1 MSKNIG
7 LIMAIAKAVGGS
19 ADPAVIEQAVTD
31 WLNDHPEA
39 TTTVED
45 GSITEAKLAAD
56 VLAELGEI
64 DGLKEAIASQPEQK
78 DSTATGIDLDVSDED
93 GNVILRLA
101 NGNIKTKY
109 FDSQKENPQII
120 TVSTTIRAAVAAAIS
135 AGASKGNPFVIQIPA
150 GSYNIL
156 SEFTSEEIAESGFIG
171 LLVDDGITLE
181 GMGISRQQTV
191 LYAEMDTTTYDQT
204 KRNDVSTINLRGNVG
219 LKNLTVKA
227 KNIRYAVHDDKSFTS
242 SEPKVRIIQN
252 CAFFAESTTSGGYG
266 NISFGAG
273 TDGRKVFIFKECD
286 FGDLVHIHTNTNA
299 YPNLVIMENC
309 KGYGLTATDYAA
321 SADSHYYL
329 YGCDFSWIRVDKG
342 ANWASQH
349 LFIHGTNRG
358 TMVGGW
364 DGMEYE
370 TGDTI
375 RVQHP
380 YSISSDPVAVAMR
393 SASRY
398 HIQPATGADDTIG
411 ICFRYDSTNDYAI
424 VQKTGWVCAELL
436 GFASPTIGNYLI
448 VGSDGALSLSASDS
462 GAIGKVFCANDAGEH
477 FIKLSI

>member
-1 MSKNIG
+1 MNIG
-7 LIMAIAKAVGGS
+7 MIVGLIKSLGSQPDPGDVEAAV
-19 ADPAVIEQAVTD
+19 AAYLEE
-31 WLNDHPEA
+31 HPEA
-39 TTTVED
+39 TAPIDDPAGEGDTGKIWSADKSAEVTT
-45 GSITEAKLAAD
+45 SLS
-56 VLAELGEI
+56 
-64 DGLKEAIASQPEQK
+64 EAIVLID
-78 DSTATGIDLDVSDED
+78 DSTETVPDFDLSDEN
-93 GNVILRLA
+93 GNVLLRLK
-101 NGNIKTKY
+101 NGNIQTKY

-120 TVSTTIRAAVAAAIS
+120 TVDTTIRAAVAAAIS
-135 AGASKGNPFVIQIPA
+135 AGASKDNPFVIQIPV
-150 GSYNIL
+150 GTYNIL

-181 GMGISRQQTV
+181 GMGMTRQQTV
-191 LYAEMDTTTYDQT
+191 LYAEMDTTTYDQS

-227 KNIRYAVHDDKSFTS
+227 KDIRYAVHDDKSFTS
-242 SEPKVRIIQN
+242 SDPKVRTIQN

-273 TDGRKVFIFKECD
+273 TEARKVFLFEDCD
-286 FGDLVHIHTNTNA
+286 FGDLIHIHTA
-299 YPNLVIMENC
+299 VQSVPALVVIKNC
-309 KGYGLTATDYAA
+309 KGYGITAIDYAA

-329 YGCDFSWIRVDKG
+329 YGCDFSWISVAKG
-342 ANWASQH
+342 SNWAAQH
-349 LFIHGTNRG
+349 LYIHGTNKG

-370 TGDTI
+370 SGDTI

-380 YSISSDPVAVAMR
+380 YNVASDPLAVSMR

-398 HIQPATGADDTIG
+398 HVQPATGADDTIG

-436 GFASPTIGNYLI
+436 GFASPTIGNYLV
-448 VGSDGALSLSASDS
+448 VGSDGALSLSASDTN
-462 GAIGKVFCANDAGEH
+462 AIGKVFCVNDSGEH